1 MVWLGRVGPPISA
14 VMAGNPSS
22 APPQLALRG
31 FSIGFGGEPL
41 LADADLALL
50 PGERACLVGRNGSGK
65 STLLKALAGLIEPDA
80 GERYVEP
87 GLKVGYLP
95 QDPVL
100 PKRLLVADYVAGS
113 DRPERAPA
121 HDVAA
126 VLHRLDLDGGRVV
139 DGLSGGEAR
148 RAALAQAIVTA
159 PDVLLLDEPTN
170 HLDLPTILWLEAML
184 TASRTTM
191 LMISHD
197 QAFLRATTQRIFW
210 VRRGQV
216 LSHPRGYGGFE
227 AWADEVQAEE
237 DNRQAKINQ
246 HIKAETH
253 WLIHGVTARRR
264 RNQGRLQRL
273 DLLRAERKTL
283 LSGGGKA
290 AISAASGQQS
300 GKLVIEAKDLHKS
313 FDGLVVVDGFSTRI
327 ARGERIGLIGPNGA
341 GKTTLLNM
349 LTGRLE
355 ADRGSLR
362 LGTKLDIAVFDQKRQ
377 ALDPNATLWRTLVE
391 GGGDSLMV
399 HGRQKHVVAYLRDF
413 LFDDR
418 QAQAPVHTLSGGE
431 RNRLLLAKILARPS
445 NLLVLDEPT
454 NDLDADTLALL
465 QDMLDKYDGTLLL
478 VSHDRDFL
486 DHVVHST
493 IVLEGDGIIQEY
505 AGGYSDYLKQRG
517 NGKTARGRAGE
528 KAQAV
533 AAKNSKQTS
542 EPRKLSFQEN
552 RELAGLPDRIE
563 ALSAARDDL
572 EAALARPEVY
582 VKDPEGAGDLAA
594 KLKEITHSLAAAE
607 DRWLTLEA
615 LQETLVGS
623 KPS

>member
-1 MVWLGRVGPPISA
+1 
-14 VMAGNPSS
+14 MAGNPSP

-31 FSIGFGGEPL
+31 VSIGFGGEPL

-50 PGERACLVGRNGSGK
+50 PGECACLVGRNGSGK
-65 STLLKALAGLIEPDA
+65 STLLKALAGLIEVDS

-100 PKRLLVADYVAGS
+100 PTGLLVADYVKGS
-113 DRPERAPA
+113 DDHDRAA
-121 HDVAA
+121 DHDVDA
-126 VLHRLDLDGGRVV
+126 VLHRLELDGGRTV
-139 DGLSGGEAR
+139 DELSGGEGR
-148 RAALAQAIVTA
+148 RAALAQAIVDS

-184 TASRTTM
+184 IASRTTI

-197 QAFLRATTQRIFW
+197 QAFLRATTQRTFW

-216 LSHPRGYGGFE
+216 LSHPRGYEGFD

-237 DNRQAKINQ
+237 DNRQAKLNQ
-246 HIKAETH
+246 HIKAENH

-273 DLLRAERKTL
+273 DQLRAERKTL

-290 AISAASGQQS
+290 TISAAGGRQS

-327 ARGERIGLIGPNGA
+327 ARGERIGLMGANGA

-349 LTGRLE
+349 LTGRL
-355 ADRGSLR
+355 APDRGSLR

-377 ALDPNATLWRTLVE
+377 TLDPNATLWQTLVE

-418 QAQAPVHTLSGGE
+418 QAQSPVHTLSGGE

-465 QDMLDKYDGTLLL
+465 QDMLDRYDGTLLL

-486 DHVVHST
+486 DRIVHST
-493 IVLEGDGIIQEY
+493 IVLEGGGVVQEY
-505 AGGYSDYLKQRG
+505 AGGYSDTLRQRG
-517 NGKTARGRAGE
+517 DGKAGPGQARGKPKPTRT
-528 KAQAV
+528 
-533 AAKNSKQTS
+533 KNSANAS
-542 EPRKLSFQEN
+542 APGKLSFQQN
-552 RELAGLPDRIE
+552 RELAALPGRID
-563 ALSAARDDL
+563 ALTAAKTDL
-572 EAALARPEVY
+572 EEALARPELY
-582 VKDPEGAGDLAA
+582 VKDPDGASDLAA
-594 KLKEITHSLAAAE
+594 KLNEIAGHLADAE

-615 LQETLVGS
+615 LQESLARS
-623 KPS
+623 KQS

>member
-1 MVWLGRVGPPISA
+1 
-14 VMAGNPSS
+14 
-22 APPQLALRG
+22 
-31 FSIGFGGEPL
+31 
-41 LADADLALL
+41 
-50 PGERACLVGRNGSGK
+50 
-65 STLLKALAGLIEPDA
+65 
-80 GERYVEP
+80 
-87 GLKVGYLP
+87 
-95 QDPVL
+95 
-100 PKRLLVADYVAGS
+100 
-113 DRPERAPA
+113 
-121 HDVAA
+121 
-126 VLHRLDLDGGRVV
+126 
-139 DGLSGGEAR
+139 R

-184 TASRTTM
+184 TASRTTI

-197 QAFLRATTQRIFW
+197 QAFLRAVTQRTFW

-216 LSHPRGYGGFE
+216 LSHPRGYEGFD

-237 DNRQAKINQ
+237 DNRQAKLNQ

-273 DLLRAERKTL
+273 DQLRAERATL

-290 AISAASGQQS
+290 ALGTATGRQS

-327 ARGERIGLIGPNGA
+327 ARGERIGFIGPNGA

-355 ADRGSLR
+355 PDQGSLR

-377 ALDPNATLWRTLVE
+377 ALDPNATLWQTLVE

-418 QAQAPVHTLSGGE
+418 QAKSPVHTLSGGE

-486 DHVVHST
+486 DHMVHST
-493 IVLEGDGIIQEY
+493 IVLEGGGIVQEF
-505 AGGYSDYLKQRG
+505 AGGYSDYLQQRG
-517 NGKTARGRAGE
+517 NKKNTRGRASE
-528 KAQAV
+528 KPKTVPARTPG
-533 AAKNSKQTS
+533 NGSG
-542 EPRKLSFQEN
+542 PRKLSFQEN
-552 RELAGLPDRIE
+552 RELEGLPGRIE
-563 ALSAARDDL
+563 ALSAAKADL
-572 EAALARPEVY
+572 EAALAGPELY
-582 VKDPEGAGDLAA
+582 VKDPGGAGDLAA
-594 KLKEITHSLAAAE
+594 KLKEITGHLAAAE
-607 DRWLTLEA
+607 DRWLALES
-615 LQETLVGS
+615 LQESLARS